1 MDSTH
6 VDNPGRVRG
15 QEALAVPDD
24 EADAAGA
31 GDFDEPD
38 PEDPEDPDF
47 ADDSD
52 LPEDSDLVDD
62 SDLAGDASAAGAVDD
77 VDERLSLR

>member
-1 MDSTH
+1 M
-6 VDNPGRVRG
+6 DNPGWVRG

-24 EADAAGA
+24 EADDADAAGV
-31 GDFDEPD
+31 GDFAEPD
-38 PEDPEDPDF
+38 PEDSDF